1 MEYAPRMKRK
11 ATATFVLDSFD
22 HAPYDEAEGAVL
34 GKARITKTFT
44 GEVEGTSGVE
54 MLGCHNAD
62 GPAAYVALERLQV
75 RLHGRAGTFVLQ
87 HWAGTGVDG
96 APGMHLTVVPGTG
109 TGELAGITGS
119 AAIRVADGVHTFE
132 IEYAV
137 GG

>member
-1 MEYAPRMKRK
+1 MNQK
-11 ATATFVLDSFD
+11 ATATFVLDTFD

-44 GEVEGTSGVE
+44 GEVDGTSVVE
-54 MLGCHNAD
+54 MIGCHTAA
-62 GPAAYVALERLQV
+62 GPAAYVALERLAV

-87 HWAGTGVDG
+87 HWAGTGTDG
-96 APGMHLTVVPGTG
+96 EPGMHLTVVPGTG
-109 TGELAGITGS
+109 TGELAGITGN

-132 IEYAV
+132 LEYDV